1 MRVYSQSQGRV
12 IDIPDQVS
20 TQQTQPSQSNQGG
33 NMNSLLR
40 QVLLIKALQD
50 PKNISKYSALSGMIQ
65 QQEPSASEIT
75 ENKKKENIEKLISQL
90 EDYYF
95 GNKLYKG
102 NTAQGAYLQSPLLS
116 IIDPN
121 NAYLTYKSN
130 LESIR
135 PQLAKAAGDSGNI
148 ALAEQ
153 IQSGKPFPTS
163 RFNKKSAER
172 NFKEIRK
179 KFGLEERNYDNIG
192 NLENTIENIG
202 RKYGL

>member
-12 IDIPDQVS
+12 IDIPDQTS
-20 TQQTQPSQSNQGG
+20 TQQVQPSQSNQGG
-33 NMNSLLR
+33 DMNSLLR
-40 QVLLIKALQD
+40 QALLIKALQD
-50 PKNISKYSALSGMIQ
+50 PKNVSKYSALSGMIQ

-75 ENKKKENIEKLISQL
+75 ENKKKENTEQLISQL

-102 NTAQGAYLQSPLLS
+102 NTAQGAYLQSPLLP